1 MKNNKLLIGCSIT
14 AAICFGI
21 VSYGHFYRGRI
32 SYGWIFA
39 LLCLAQALI
48 ALSNLLRAGKIRR
61 MQQEQ
66 ETPKNGEAQPTLETS
81 QGDEETAETVATMT
95 VTDIL

>member
-21 VSYGHFYRGRI
+21 VSYGHFYRGRS

-39 LLCLAQALI
+39 LLSLVQAMI
-48 ALSNLLRAGKIRR
+48 ALSNLLRAGKTKR

-66 ETPKNGEAQPTLETS
+66 ETPENGQTQPTRETS
-81 QGDEETAETVATMT
+81 QKDEETAETVATMT